1 MNEGKDKDQGSG
13 GPMEMGMGM
22 AKKMMAQ
29 MGMDDPNPMAMMQKK
44 MSEMAEGG
52 QQPPPM
58 MQMCMG
64 MCAEMLTA
72 IKRTSEMAS
81 FASPELH
88 GLFAEW
94 LGSRKDRAIQ
104 LLQKNGA
111 MDLTDLAKALEISE
125 ESAAYLLA
133 HLAKGG
139 KVNLRAETIS
149 GGE

>member
-1 MNEGKDKDQGSG
+1 MSEGEDKGQGSG

-29 MGMDDPNPMAMMQKK
+29 MGKGGPNPMAMMQK
-44 MSEMAEGG
+44 MMGQMAEGG
-52 QQPPPM
+52 QAPPPM

-64 MCAEMLTA
+64 MCSEMLTA
-72 IKRTSEMAS
+72 IKRSTEMAA

-94 LGSRKDRAIQ
+94 LGATEDQAIRH
-104 LLQKNGA
+104 LQENGA
-111 MDLTDLAKALEISE
+111 TDLAGLAEALGIGE

-133 HLAKGG
+133 NLAKQG
-139 KVNLRAETIS
+139 KITLRAEAL
-149 GGE
+149 

>member
-1 MNEGKDKDQGSG
+1 MSEGENKGQGAG

-29 MGMDDPNPMAMMQKK
+29 MGKGGPNPMAMMQK
-44 MSEMAEGG
+44 MMGQMAEEG
-52 QQPPPM
+52 QSPPPM
-58 MQMCMG
+58 MRMCIG

-72 IKRTSEMAS
+72 IKQTTDMAA

-94 LGSRKDRAIQ
+94 LGTMEDQALK
-104 LLQKNGA
+104 LLHEKGA
-111 MDLTDLAKALEISE
+111 TDMAVLAEMLGIGE

-133 HLAKGG
+133 HLAKHG
-139 KVNLRAETIS
+139 KVNLRAEPTK
-149 GGE
+149 G